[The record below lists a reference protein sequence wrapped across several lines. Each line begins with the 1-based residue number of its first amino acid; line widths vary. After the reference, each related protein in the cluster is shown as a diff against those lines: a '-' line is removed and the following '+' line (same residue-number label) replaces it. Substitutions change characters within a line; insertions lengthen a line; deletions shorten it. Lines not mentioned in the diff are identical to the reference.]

1 MVSLLGVYCFML
13 NKAQIS
19 TSLSPSHYFVAFIL
33 YRQHYQNHITAE
45 FPGISNPDVSKVI
58 GDRWRNLD
66 DETRAEWKQRA
77 EEEKEKH
84 QQLYPDYRYQPKR
97 AARKS
102 ILDITKKARQGSICT
117 KCGLPATAVDTPQ
130 TPTFSQTPHD
140 QVSRRTSPGEA
151 PSMNNLTLSSPG
163 IRRNSQHPRDA
174 APPAPQIHFRESDE
188 DHHHVAGSPDS
199 KRQRFA
205 NAQRPMPPSP
215 YPFSPSAYRDSH
227 GTVQQVQRWSNT
239 PSILMGPPPP
249 ARRLQGQVGYT
260 YYDPSRTLPPLQSL
274 NLATYSPRPS
284 DPLLISV
291 PSLGRIYTLGRI
303 SPPYQHATRSTM
315 SSSRGIIIAVEGDSL
330 AGIKEVTSKLANQLR
345 AAEQHQVRHAQG
357 PTMHENTTCTLE
369 DYHAVISEWRG
380 RSKQMIDFILN
391 GPEVTAVQ
399 TSDEPKHA
407 GSAVS
412 TPRVPIL
419 LLCGYQ
425 LQACNSFAASIPITD
440 MYSAADH
447 WQWIA
452 TMWRGIVGADFTIYV
467 KDVLKEE
474 LAVQKGIEI
483 REEAKCIVVRREK
496 PSDTTRV
503 DEKVGDSTYVDET
516 TMRRLAFE
524 VGEWIRGFGSLKSP
538 I

>member
-1 MVSLLGVYCFML
+1 M
-13 NKAQIS
+13 
-19 TSLSPSHYFVAFIL
+19 SPSHYFVAFIL

-117 KCGLPATAVDTPQ
+117 KCGLPTTAANTPQ
-130 TPTFSQTPHD
+130 TPTSTQALPD
-140 QVSRRTSPGEA
+140 QVSAKAALGDT
-151 PSMNNLTLSSPG
+151 PSMDSLTLSSPG
-163 IRRNSQHPRDA
+163 VRRNSQHPRDA
-174 APPAPQIHFRESDE
+174 APPTPHIHLREPDE
-188 DHHHVAGSPDS
+188 DHHNVAGSPDS

-205 NAQRPMPPSP
+205 SPQRPMPPSP

-239 PSILMGPPPP
+239 PSILMGPPPL
-249 ARRLQGQVGYT
+249 ARRLKGQVGYT
-260 YYDPSRTLPPLQSL
+260 YYDASRTLPPLQSL
-274 NLATYSPRPS
+274 NLATHSPRPS
-284 DPLLISV
+284 DALLISV

-303 SPPYQHATRSTM
+303 SPPYQRATSPAA
-315 SSSRGIIIAVEGDSL
+315 SSSRGVIIAIEGDSL
-330 AGIKEVTSKLANQLR
+330 AGIQEVTSRLADQLR
-345 AAEQHQVRHAQG
+345 KVEQHQVRHAQG
-357 PTMHENTTCTLE
+357 PSMHENTTCTLE
-369 DYHAVISEWRG
+369 DYHTVISEWRG

-399 TSDEPKHA
+399 MSDEAKHA
-407 GSAVS
+407 GSAVI

-467 KDVLKEE
+467 KDALKEE
-474 LAVQKGIEI
+474 LTTQKGIEI
-483 REEAKCIVVRREK
+483 REEAKCVVVRREK
-496 PSDTTRV
+496 PSDFTRV
-503 DEKVGDSTYVDET
+503 DEKTGGSTYVDET
-516 TMRRLAFE
+516 TMRRLGFE
-524 VGEWIRGFGSLKSP
+524 VGEWIRGFSSLESP
-538 I
+538 L